1 MGSEVVD
8 EGWHF
13 VDLGRCPV
21 AMLWLEEEGGRQVI
35 DGFHWADSDQLEL
48 SILQHVA
55 VSIHEEL
62 EAQNALLENFEL
74 DVGETGARLSAANQ
88 RIRRV
93 LADSSLCWPCS
104 CACVAGFAV
113 VVIIII
119 LVIRVSKIA
128 AIFSGFG

>member
-1 MGSEVVD
+1 
-8 EGWHF
+8 
-13 VDLGRCPV
+13 V

-48 SILQHVA
+48 SIPQHVA

-62 EAQNALLENFEL
+62 EAQNAL
-74 DVGETGARLSAANQ
+74 RLSAANQ